1 MSLFGG
7 YSAKRLI
14 GVMYYGQTYQIDGQD
29 QFGNRIYDIK
39 DDGDKYIV
47 KAQNQIEIHLSKS
60 QCAEIYTSI
69 D

>member
-7 YSAKRLI
+7 YGVKRLI
-14 GVMYYGQTYQIDGQD
+14 GVMCFGQTYQIDGSD

-39 DDGDKYIV
+39 DDGDRYIV
-47 KAQNQIEIHLSKS
+47 KSQKQIEIHLPKS
-60 QCAEIYTSI
+60 QCAEIYMSV